1 MRQERLWQ
9 GHIRSNIAGH
19 KKELLLLQ
27 HEMGARGDF
36 EQRRDM
42 TDRISLAGALKEAEK
57 GEREK
62 ATAIVQVG
70 QVGPGTTIGLVW
82 VT

>member
-1 MRQERLWQ
+1 MRWEP
-9 GHIRSNIAGH
+9 GEI
-19 KKELLLLQ
+19 
-27 HEMGARGDF
+27 F